1 MNDMS
6 KFFQLVNFM
15 DYKKM
20 IARIKE
26 LNLSIVNFNDSYIT
40 IVSNYEDDNCYIK
53 INFETIERDEENM
66 PKYINVINIS
76 IEQEY

>member
-15 DYKKM
+15 NYKKM
-20 IARIKE
+20 ITRIKE
-26 LNLSIVNFNDSYIT
+26 LNLSIVSFHNLENSNSYIT

-66 PKYINVINIS
+66 PKYINS
-76 IEQEY
+76 KSMG